1 MHLLDRL
8 DLTNN
13 ELLLLSDVLLN
24 IVEQEGDSSA
34 SLIRQ
39 SVNSY
44 LEALDALGTCYRDPH
59 LLALVQ
65 EVLNAA
71 LGFLAHF
78 DAEGVGQHEHLHVL
92 VKVNEVGEI
101 FVA

>member
-8 DLTNN
+8 DLTKN
-13 ELLLLSDVLLN
+13 ELLLLSDVLLD

-34 SLIRQ
+34 SLIRH
-39 SVNSY
+39 SLNSY
-44 LEALDALGTCYRDPH
+44 LETLNALRTRDWDPH
-59 LLALVQ
+59 FLALVE
-65 EVLNAA
+65 EVLDTA

-92 VKVNEVGEI
+92 VKVYEVGEV

>member
-1 MHLLDRL
+1 M
-8 DLTNN
+8 
-13 ELLLLSDVLLN
+13 
-24 IVEQEGDSSA
+24 
-34 SLIRQ
+34 
-39 SVNSY
+39 NSY
-44 LEALDALGTCYRDPH
+44 LEALDALGTCDRDPH

-71 LGFLAHF
+71 LGLLAHF

-101 FVA
+101 FVAQGFNHCPRVVFRNGNAVQFHLLGSKNVWLVI

>member
-1 MHLLDRL
+1 
-8 DLTNN
+8 LTDN
-13 ELLLLSDVLLN
+13 ELLLLSDVLLD

-44 LEALDALGTCYRDPH
+44 LEALDALRTRDWDPH
-59 LLALVQ
+59 LLALVE
-65 EVLNAA
+65 EVLDAA

-78 DAEGVGQHEHLHVL
+78 DGKA
-92 VKVNEVGEI
+92 
-101 FVA
+101 